1 MAHPTPGQTSLQ
13 GESYPWCVLS
23 ASRCTS
29 KRKKGL
35 SPVCPVF
42 SSRLSHQTGPSFP
55 SGGGKRRVNEG
66 TQGDQECPSLR
77 DCSRWK
83 AEMGERVSPSLKY
96 ASWIVFGVPE
106 LTSLAMSS
114 QVIARTCCYR
124 EKPLTEDTVG
134 IREWRVTWNPT
145 SSPARREKW
154 SKMMKSLSGNLDSHH
169 HFLF

>member
-1 MAHPTPGQTSLQ
+1 
-13 GESYPWCVLS
+13 
-23 ASRCTS
+23 
-29 KRKKGL
+29 
-35 SPVCPVF
+35 
-42 SSRLSHQTGPSFP
+42 
-55 SGGGKRRVNEG
+55 
-66 TQGDQECPSLR
+66 
-77 DCSRWK
+77 
-83 AEMGERVSPSLKY
+83 MGERVSPSLKY
-96 ASWIVFGVPE
+96 ASWIVLGVPE